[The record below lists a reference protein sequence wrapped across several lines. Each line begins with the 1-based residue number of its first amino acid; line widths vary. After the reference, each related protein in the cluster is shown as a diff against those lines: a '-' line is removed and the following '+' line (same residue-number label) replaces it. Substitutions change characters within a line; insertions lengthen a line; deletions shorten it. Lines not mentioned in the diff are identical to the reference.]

1 MISRHWSGRI
11 KPEEADNYI
20 NYLKTQVIPKLEKMK
35 GFRGASIQK
44 RDLKHA
50 FDFLFIS
57 SWDSLEDIEQFAGKD
72 VGVAVVSPTAQAMMT
87 DFDKEVRHY
96 EMIN

>member
-11 KPEEADNYI
+11 KFEEAENYVD
-20 NYLKTQVIPKLEKMK
+20 YLKTQVIPKLEKMQ

-44 RDLKHA
+44 RKLEDV

-57 SWDSLEDIEQFAGKD
+57 NWDSLQDIEQFAGKD
-72 VGVAVVSPTAQAMMT
+72 ISTAVVSETAQAMMT

-96 EMIN
+96 EVLS

>member
-11 KPEEADNYI
+11 KPEESNNYI
-20 NYLKTQVIPKLEKMK
+20 NYLKTQIIPKLRKMK

-44 RDLKHA
+44 RELEHA

-57 SWDSLEDIEQFAGKD
+57 NWDSLEDIEQFAGKEI
-72 VGVAVVSPTAQAMMT
+72 GVAVVSETAQNMMT

-96 EMIN
+96 EVIN